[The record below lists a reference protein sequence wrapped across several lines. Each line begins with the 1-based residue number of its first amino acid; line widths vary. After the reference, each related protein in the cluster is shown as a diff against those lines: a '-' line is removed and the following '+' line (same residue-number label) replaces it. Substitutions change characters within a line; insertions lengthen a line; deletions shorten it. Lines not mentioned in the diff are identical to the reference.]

1 MQGSIKRH
9 RKRIWSDHLT
19 FCLMCIFL
27 TDRDS
32 EWSKLPSLALK
43 VFLNGRGS
51 RQHDLI
57 KIFFLKPQKMLVLLV
72 R

>member
-1 MQGSIKRH
+1 
-9 RKRIWSDHLT
+9 
-19 FCLMCIFL
+19 MCIFL